1 MAMLE
6 ALGAPV
12 SSTELTGVPEALALR
27 RRQIAERVVEPVVLA
42 WDGALASLKLRLPAT
57 VAGPLSCTLLGEGG
71 LRQTR
76 ALDPAPGAV
85 ERAEVDG
92 REFVSREFPLRWR
105 LPLGYHRLSVEGCG
119 APAAA
124 LVIAAPR
131 HAYPGP
137 AASPA
142 GPPGASPADFPAA
155 SPAGAP
161 QAGPGNQARS
171 WGLFAPLY
179 ALGRD
184 SGGDAC
190 GIGNF
195 SDLGRLLRWVGDLG
209 GGIVATLPLLP
220 AFLKELFEP
229 SPYSPVSRLF
239 WNEVFIDLAAV
250 PEVAASAAAQAA
262 IDTGRRLVETPRD
275 APRLVD
281 WQGVAAAKRRVLE
294 AAAESLF
301 EGPATPRREQ
311 LESFA
316 RAHPR
321 LDDYASFR
329 AACEQFGSAWQ
340 TWPATARDG
349 RLDGRDAP
357 AAACRYHRYVQW
369 VAAGQIE
376 AATSREGAGLQ
387 FDLPLGVHPAGYDVW
402 REQDI
407 FVRDATTGAP
417 PDALN
422 LLGQDWGNPP
432 LHPGRL
438 RESGYEYQIASVR
451 HLLAHSGVLRVDHVM
466 GLHRTFVLPKAAG
479 GHGAYLRNHADEGYA
494 ILALESHRARGGTG
508 AMIVGEDLGTVPG
521 YVRREMASHGVYRC
535 YVAQFGIAGD
545 GAGPP
550 SPGGALA
557 PVPADAFASLNTH
570 DTPPFAAF
578 WRGTDIDQR
587 VELGLLTEEEAG
599 GQHHRREEERRL
611 LMAALR
617 AKGLLEPGGGGDSGG
632 GDPGGSDPG
641 GGDSGDEVLEAAV
654 LEAAVLEAAV
664 LEAAVLEA
672 WLGWLAASPAR
683 AVIVSL
689 EDLWAETAS
698 QNVPGTV
705 NEHPNWRRCAPWSL
719 EEICS
724 LPMVVGR
731 LTRLDGQRRTT
742 SPETGS

>member
-1 MAMLE
+1 VQESYLDVAGKRRHAPAEVLLAMLE

-12 SSTELTGVPEALALR
+12 CFADGTGVPEALALR

-42 WDGALASLKLRLPAT
+42 WDGQLASVVLHVPDHA
-57 VAGPLSCTLLGEGG
+57 AGPLSWTLLREDGV
-71 LRQTR
+71 RQTGF
-76 ALDPAPGAV
+76 LDLAASGVARD
-85 ERAEVDG
+85 EIDG
-92 REFVSREFPLRWR
+92 RAFSSRDLPLRWR
-105 LPLGYHRLSVEGCG
+105 LPLGYHRLSIEGCG
-119 APAAA
+119 EPATT

-137 AASPA
+137 PGSRWDNAAQHPS
-142 GPPGASPADFPAA
+142 GG
-155 SPAGAP
+155 
-161 QAGPGNQARS
+161 QARL

-179 ALGRD
+179 ALASEAGRD
-184 SGGDAC
+184 PG

-195 SDLGRLLRWVGDLG
+195 TDLGTLLRWVGDLG
-209 GGIVATLPLLP
+209 GSIVATLPLLP
-220 AFLKELFEP
+220 TFLREFFEP

-239 WNEVFIDLAAV
+239 WNEVFIDVAAV
-250 PEVAASAAAQAA
+250 PEVAASPAAQAA
-262 IDTGRRLVETPRD
+262 IDTSRRLVEPPGGR
-275 APRLVD
+275 PRLVD
-281 WQGVAAAKRRVLE
+281 WQAVAAAKRRVLE

-301 EGPATPRREQ
+301 DGPATPRREQ

-316 RAHPR
+316 QANPR

-329 AACEQFGSAWQ
+329 AACEQFQSPWQAW
-340 TWPATARDG
+340 PEAARDG

-357 AAACRYHRYVQW
+357 HAARRYHRYAQW
-369 VAAGQIE
+369 IAAGQIE
-376 AATSREGAGLQ
+376 AAAGRERAGLL

-402 REQDI
+402 RERDI
-407 FVRDATTGAP
+407 FVRGASTGAP

-422 LLGQDWGNPP
+422 PLGQDWGNPP
-432 LHPGRL
+432 LHPQRI
-438 RESGYEYQIASVR
+438 RESGYGYQIASVR

-479 GHGAYLRNHADEGYA
+479 GGHGVYLRHHADEGYA
-494 ILALESHRARGGTG
+494 ILALESYRARGGTG

-521 YVRREMASHGVYRC
+521 YVRHEMASRGVHRC
-535 YVAQFGIAGD
+535 YVAQFGIAGNSD
-545 GAGPP
+545 GAAPAD
-550 SPGGALA
+550 PGDALV

-587 VELGLLTEEEAG
+587 LELGLLTEEQAG
-599 GQHHRREEERRL
+599 GQHRRRGEERHL
-611 LMAALR
+611 VMAALQ
-617 AKGLLEPGGGGDSGG
+617 AKGLLAAAHGQALDDKAPVEGG
-632 GDPGGSDPG
+632 
-641 GGDSGDEVLEAAV
+641 EVEQ
-654 LEAAVLEAAV
+654 EE
-664 LEAAVLEA
+664 AVLEA

-689 EDLWAETAS
+689 EDLWGETGP

-705 NEHPNWRRCAPWSL
+705 NEYPNWRRCAPWCL

-724 LPMVVGR
+724 LPLVVGR
-731 LTRLDGQRRTT
+731 LKTVDGQRRAT

>member
-1 MAMLE
+1 MQESYLDVAGRRCHAPPEVLLAMLE

-12 SSTELTGVPEALALR
+12 SFTDGKGVPGALALR
-27 RRQIAERVVEPVVLA
+27 RRELAERVIEPVVLA
-42 WDGALASLKLRLPAT
+42 WDGRLASLTLRLPAT
-57 VAGPLSCTLLGEGG
+57 VAGPLSCTLISEDG
-71 LRQTR
+71 LRQSS
-76 ALDPAPGAV
+76 ALDPAPGVV
-85 ERAEVDG
+85 ERAEIDG
-92 REFVSREFPLRWR
+92 REFISRAFPLRWR

-119 APAAA
+119 GPATAV
-124 LVIAAPR
+124 VIAAPR
-131 HAYPGP
+131 HACPGP
-137 AASPA
+137 AAPR
-142 GPPGASPADFPAA
+142 GGGRGAH
-155 SPAGAP
+155 
-161 QAGPGNQARS
+161 GPGDQDRS
-171 WGLFAPLY
+171 WGLFTPLY
-179 ALGRD
+179 ALGPGD
-184 SGGDAC
+184 SEDTC

-195 SDLGRLLRWVGDLG
+195 SDLGRLLRWVDDLG
-209 GGIVATLPLLP
+209 GAIVATLPLLP
-220 AFLKELFEP
+220 TFLKELFEP

-250 PEVAASAAAQAA
+250 PEVAASPAAQAA
-262 IDTGRRLVETPRD
+262 IDAGRRLVGTPR
-275 APRLVD
+275 AGPRLVD

-294 AAAESLF
+294 AAAECLF

-316 RAHPR
+316 RVHPQ
-321 LDDYASFR
+321 LDDYAGFR
-329 AACEQFGSAWQ
+329 AACEQFASAWQ
-340 TWPATARDG
+340 TWPEAARDG
-349 RLDGRDAP
+349 RLEGRDTP
-357 AAACRYHRYVQW
+357 AAACSYHRYVQW

-376 AATSREGAGLQ
+376 AATSREGAGLL

-402 REQDI
+402 RERDI

-432 LHPGRL
+432 LHPERL
-438 RESGYEYQIASVR
+438 RESGYRYQIASVR

-479 GHGAYLRNHADEGYA
+479 GHGAYLRHHADEGYA
-494 ILALESHRARGGTG
+494 ILALESYRARGGAG

-535 YVAQFGIAGD
+535 YVAQFGIAGE
-545 GAGPP
+545 GGEPP
-550 SPGGALA
+550 PPGGELV

-587 VELGLLTEEEAG
+587 VELGLLTEGQAG
-599 GQHHRREEERRL
+599 GQRHRREEERRL
-611 LMAALR
+611 LIGALR
-617 AKGLLEPGGGGDSGG
+617 TKGLLGAGVGDN
-632 GDPGGSDPG
+632 P
-641 GGDSGDEVLEAAV
+641 GDEA
-654 LEAAVLEAAV
+654 

-689 EDLWAETAS
+689 EDLWAETGS

-705 NEHPNWRRCAPWSL
+705 NEHPNWRRCAPWRL

-731 LTRLDGQRRTT
+731 LTRIDGQRRPA